1 MVAIGCVYLYR
12 PTNELEAEQRDL
24 AALWLCAAGLIA
36 TFLTG
41 YVGYIVINAI
51 WPSFYYTPIKAGTN
65 IWLIAQGLSTL
76 LYLSASC
83 LHTCL
88 SDMLLSFGSSAHTR
102 PRDRLTMMSAN
113 GT

>member
-1 MVAIGCVYLYR
+1 MVAIGCVYLHR

-41 YVGYIVINAI
+41 CVGYIVINAI
-51 WPSFYYTPIKAGTN
+51 WPSFYYTPIKAGKN

-76 LYLSASC
+76 LYLIGIVLAY
-83 LHTCL
+83 
-88 SDMLLSFGSSAHTR
+88 
-102 PRDRLTMMSAN
+102 MSIRHV
-113 GT
+113 TEFRVERSHETS

>member
-1 MVAIGCVYLYR
+1 MVAIGCVYLHL

-51 WPSFYYTPIKAGTN
+51 WPSFYYTPIKAGKN
-65 IWLIAQGLSTL
+65 IWLIAGTQHP
-76 LYLSASC
+76 A
-83 LHTCL
+83 L
-88 SDMLLSFGSSAHTR
+88 SDRRRAYIHVYPTCY
-102 PRDRLTMMSAN
+102 
-113 GT
+113 

>member
-76 LYLSASC
+76 LYLI
-83 LHTCL
+83 
-88 SDMLLSFGSSAHTR
+88 GVV
-102 PRDRLTMMSAN
+102 LTYMSIRHV
-113 GT
+113 TEFRVERSHETS

>member
-1 MVAIGCVYLYR
+1 MVAIGCVYLHL

-51 WPSFYYTPIKAGTN
+51 
-65 IWLIAQGLSTL
+65 
-76 LYLSASC
+76 
-83 LHTCL
+83 
-88 SDMLLSFGSSAHTR
+88 
-102 PRDRLTMMSAN
+102 
-113 GT
+113 